1 MDLEENVLLN
11 MDDAVPFGI
20 IVTELVSNSIKH
32 AFSGRNEGRIYI
44 NLHREKN
51 GERISNREDGKYEGC
66 KSTGFILKVADD
78 GIGIPESI
86 DLENPNSLGIQLV
99 TTLIDQLDG
108 GLELKRNK
116 GLEFTIKF
124 TVTKK

>member
-1 MDLEENVLLN
+1 MGE
-11 MDDAVPFGI
+11 FI
-20 IVTELVSNSIKH
+20 SI
-32 AFSGRNEGRIYI
+32 F
-44 NLHREKN
+44 LEKN
-51 GERISNREDGKYEGC
+51 GDSISNREDGKYEGC
-66 KSTGFILKVADD
+66 KSKGFILKVADD

-86 DLENPNSLGIQLV
+86 NLEDLNSLGIQLV

-108 GLELKRNK
+108 KLELKRNQ